1 MVNLMKLMT
10 DQHHGYASFMVT
22 RLCEFALRLCDCHNN
37 EIEII
42 KPPKFAVGADSKEKI
57 KKSGGSSSK
66 DRDLGKFET
75 EVVYLT
81 CKEKIHY
88 C

>member
-1 MVNLMKLMT
+1 MKLMT

-42 KPPKFAVGADSKEKI
+42 KPPKYAIDDSKDKLK
-57 KKSGGSSSK
+57 KKSGGATASK
-66 DRDLGKFET
+66 NNKDLGKFEP
-75 EVVYLT
+75 EVVYLS